1 MTECRV
7 CNSLVNKK
15 LELMGVP
22 KDVQHLL
29 SEIDNTKTYTT
40 NIEIYE
46 CKGCGLVQAPFNLNN
61 DYYEDY
67 LMSTTFSDQLTEY
80 LDGLAEELVTKFN
93 LKGASVLDVGAGD
106 GAFMLRFQRR
116 GLNVEGIEPSEKSR
130 KEAEKLYLRVY
141 PGYMDSN
148 TKLPNM
154 YDVFVTR
161 QVFEHVDDITGMF
174 NGIKKHLKPGGLG
187 LIEVPSLEKALKDDR
202 FYDFFPDH
210 VNYFTLKTLTTA
222 CELNGFDVIE
232 AKHTM
237 FDEYNTVIIQHRQPV
252 SFDSLVQSRINLVEN
267 INSLGQELAQN
278 NETFAIWGAGA
289 KGLSIMGLLEQQ
301 NLTYVIDSDP
311 NKINRFIPATKKQV
325 LSTDILLTSKVDNV
339 LISAIAYQNAIIK
352 KLKEKYNYAGT
363 VWIIKN
369 DEIVK
374 LEQ

>member
-1 MTECRV
+1 
-7 CNSLVNKK
+7 
-15 LELMGVP
+15 
-22 KDVQHLL
+22 
-29 SEIDNTKTYTT
+29 
-40 NIEIYE
+40 
-46 CKGCGLVQAPFNLNN
+46 
-61 DYYEDY
+61 
-67 LMSTTFSDQLTEY
+67 
-80 LDGLAEELVTKFN
+80 
-93 LKGASVLDVGAGD
+93 
-106 GAFMLRFQRR
+106 
-116 GLNVEGIEPSEKSR
+116 
-130 KEAEKLYLRVY
+130 
-141 PGYMDSN
+141 
-148 TKLPNM
+148 
-154 YDVFVTR
+154 
-161 QVFEHVDDITGMF
+161 
-174 NGIKKHLKPGGLG
+174 
-187 LIEVPSLEKALKDDR
+187 
-202 FYDFFPDH
+202 
-210 VNYFTLKTLTTA
+210 
-222 CELNGFDVIE
+222 VIE